1 MNITYNNIKA
11 PNIMYVLFEIFS
23 YEVDVVVDYYYV
35 YVIVCGIIVTG
46 AGVLFY
52 V

>member
-1 MNITYNNIKA
+1 
-11 PNIMYVLFEIFS
+11 LFERFS
-23 YEVDVVVDYYYV
+23 YDVVVDYYYV